1 MAIENYKNWAI
12 IPARSGSKGIKDK
25 NIKYLAGIPLMAHA
39 INFALKSKSFDKVLV
54 STDSLEYSNIAKS
67 YGAYVP
73 FLRSKESAQDNSMEE
88 DILKDLDFKLR
99 IHNIQPPDII
109 TWFRPTFPFRSNTDL
124 KNGLLLLNENVDSVR
139 FVTETDSR
147 IFSIK
152 NNILNPVFHTQE
164 RSMIRRQ
171 EMPPAYNVYHT
182 DIFWYKNITFGKKFL
197 GQKSIPL
204 IIDKICS
211 IDIDTITDF
220 FIAEALFNANSVQ
233 LNEYINLNQSL

>member
-1 MAIENYKNWAI
+1 MVIKKYKNWAI

-39 INFALKSKSFDKVLV
+39 INFALKSKSFEKVLV

-67 YGAYVP
+67 YGACVP

-88 DILKDLDFKLR
+88 DILNDFDLKLR
-99 IHNIQPPDII
+99 LHDIEPPDIL
-109 TWFRPTFPFRSNTDL
+109 TWLRPTFPFRSTTDL

-152 NNILNPVFHTQE
+152 NNILKPVLHTQE

-171 EMPPAYNVYHT
+171 EMPPTFNVYHT
-182 DIFWYKNITFGKKFL
+182 DIFWYKNISFGKKFL
-197 GQKSIPL
+197 GKKSIPFL
-204 IIDKICS
+204 IDKICS
-211 IDIDTITDF
+211 TDIDTMNDF
-220 FIAEALFNANSVQ
+220 YLAELLLNSNSAL
-233 LNEYINLNQSL
+233 LNEYINLNQPL